1 MMAVLAALAFAA
13 GLASVIGVVQRSATL
28 DAVSHRSGPLTVQ
41 AQELYRALSDAD
53 ATAAAAFLSNGQEPP
68 ALRQRYQ
75 NDIGAAAA
83 ALAAATAGDGGQPTV
98 REIAALLPEYTGLV
112 ETARTY
118 NRLNLPVGAAY
129 LREASALM
137 RDRLLVAAKGL
148 YDAETAALQGD
159 RSAASGFPWLSIPL
173 VLLTIAGLVYGQRYL
188 TRRTNRLFNAGLLV
202 ATGLAVVT
210 LAWLTLSWIGVRG
223 ELASAQ
229 RDGSSQVQ
237 LLARARIDALQGR
250 ADESLTLVARGN
262 GASFENDYK
271 TVHSGLTDLL
281 GRARGAATDPT
292 VRATVDSAISERET
306 WQAAHTKVRTF
317 DDGGQYTDAVTQAL
331 GPDQDAF
338 NRLDADLGKGIELTN
353 ATFDRKARAAS
364 GALDGAAIGFAV
376 LTIALLAGIVLGF
389 QQRIAEYR

>member
-1 MMAVLAALAFAA
+1 MMAVLAALAFGA
-13 GLASVIGVVQRSATL
+13 GLASVLGVVQRSATL
-28 DAVSHRSGPLTVQ
+28 DAVSQRSGPLTVQ

-75 NDIGAAAA
+75 DDIAAASA

-118 NRLNLPVGAAY
+118 NRLNLPVGSAY

-137 RDRLLVAAKGL
+137 RGRLLVAAKGL
-148 YDAETAALQGD
+148 YDTETATLQGD
-159 RSAASGFPWLSIPL
+159 RGSAAGFPWLSIPL

-202 ATGLAVVT
+202 ATALAVVA
-210 LAWLTLSWIGVRG
+210 LAWLTLSWIGIRG
-223 ELASAQ
+223 ELAAAQ

-237 LLARARIDALQGR
+237 LLSQARIDALQAR
-250 ADESLTLVARGN
+250 ADESLTLVARGT

-271 TVHSGLTDLL
+271 TVHSGLSGSLT
-281 GRARGAATDPT
+281 RAKDAATDPA
-292 VRATVDSAISERET
+292 VRAALTSAGT
-306 WQAAHTKVRTF
+306 DAAGWHAAHTKVRTA
-317 DDGGQYTDAVTQAL
+317 DDSGQYTDAVTQAL
-331 GPDQDAF
+331 GPDQEAF
-338 NRLDADLGKGIELTN
+338 NRLDAELGKGIGLTN
-353 ATFDRKARAAS
+353 ATFDRRARAAS
-364 GALDGAAIGFAV
+364 GALDGAAIGLAV
-376 LTIALLAGIVLGF
+376 LTVALLAGIVLGF
-389 QQRIAEYR
+389 QRRIAEYR